1 MKTIRILILEDD
13 LKTLSVIM
21 DSLFELEENSSYKTD
36 FAVTVFSE
44 YTLVEDYLNKVQEP
58 NFDVILL
65 DRDCK
70 MCGSF
75 HVLDFDKFGKD
86 KIISISS
93 TPQWNEE
100 AKDAGITR
108 IVPKDYSDLEDFG
121 NRLIEEITVVE
132 RGQNV

>member
-1 MKTIRILILEDD
+1 MKTTRVLILEDD

-21 DSLFELEENSSYKTD
+21 DGLFELEESSIGKTD
-36 FAVTVFSE
+36 FAITVFSE
-44 YTLVEDYLNKVQEP
+44 FTQAKDYLNKLEKSD
-58 NFDVILL
+58 FDIVLL

-70 MCGSF
+70 LCGSF
-75 HVLDFDKFGKD
+75 HVLDFDKLGKD

-100 AKDAGITR
+100 AKEAGIQR

-121 NRLIEEITVVE
+121 IRLIEEIRRE
-132 RGQNV
+132 LFQIFN

>member
-1 MKTIRILILEDD
+1 MKTTRVLILEDD

-21 DSLFELEENSSYKTD
+21 DRLFELEESLIGKTD

-44 YTLVEDYLNKVQEP
+44 YTHVEDYLNKIQIP
-58 NFDVILL
+58 NFDIILL

-75 HVLDFDKFGKD
+75 HVLDFDKYGKD

-100 AKDAGITR
+100 AKAAGITR
-108 IVPKDYSDLEDFG
+108 IVPKDYSNLEDFG
-121 NRLIEEITVVE
+121 NRLIEEIKSLNQT
-132 RGQNV
+132 

>member
-1 MKTIRILILEDD
+1 MKTTRVLILEDD
-13 LKTLSVIM
+13 LKTLAVIM
-21 DSLFELEENSSYKTD
+21 DSLFGLEEEMVGTTD

-44 YTLVEDYLNKVQEP
+44 FTEVENYLNKIENP
-58 NFDVILL
+58 NFDIILL

-70 MCGSF
+70 LCGSF
-75 HVLDFDKFGKD
+75 HSLDFEKFGKD

-100 AKDAGITR
+100 AKANGITK

-121 NRLIEEITVVE
+121 ERLIHEIKNLKE
-132 RGQNV
+132 

>member
-1 MKTIRILILEDD
+1 MKTTRILILEDD

-21 DSLFELEENSSYKTD
+21 DSLFNLEEELVGKTD

-44 YTLVEDYLNKVQEP
+44 HTEVESYLNKIENP
-58 NFDVILL
+58 AFDIVLL

-70 MCGSF
+70 LCGSF
-75 HVLDFDKFGKD
+75 HTLDFDKFGKD

-100 AKDAGITR
+100 ARAAGITR
-108 IVPKDYSDLEDFG
+108 IVPKDYSNLEDFG
-121 NRLIEEITVVE
+121 RRLIGEIKLSAE
-132 RGQNV
+132 LIK

>member
-1 MKTIRILILEDD
+1 MKTTRILILEDD

-21 DSLFELEENSSYKTD
+21 DSLFELEEELIDKTD
-36 FAVTVFSE
+36 FAVTAFSE
-44 YTLVEDYLNKVQEP
+44 YTQVENYLNKIEKT
-58 NFDVILL
+58 NFDIILL

-75 HVLDFDKFGKD
+75 HILDFEQFGKN

-100 AKDAGITR
+100 AKATGIDR
-108 IVPKDYSDLEDFG
+108 IVPKDYSNLKDFG
-121 NRLIEEITVVE
+121 KKLIEEIKIME
-132 RGQNV
+132 D

>member
-1 MKTIRILILEDD
+1 M
-13 LKTLSVIM
+13 KTLSVIM
-21 DSLFELEENSSYKTD
+21 DKLFELEEKLISKTD

-44 YTLVEDYLNKVQEP
+44 YTHVEDYLNKIQAP
-58 NFDVILL
+58 NFDIILL

-75 HVLDFDKFGKD
+75 HILDFDKYCKD

-100 AKDAGITR
+100 AKAAGIIR
-108 IVPKDYSDLEDFG
+108 IVPKDYADLEDFG
-121 NRLIEEITVVE
+121 KRLIEEIRIIKE
-132 RGQNV
+132 KYEYSGDAPN

>member
-1 MKTIRILILEDD
+1 MKTCRILILEDD
-13 LKTLSVIM
+13 LKTLAVIM
-21 DSLFELEENSSYKTD
+21 DSLFGLEEELVEHAD

-44 YTLVEDYLNKVQEP
+44 YTEVESYLNKIEKP
-58 NFDVILL
+58 NFNIVLL

-100 AKDAGITR
+100 AKVAGITR
-108 IVPKDYSDLEDFG
+108 IVPKDYSDLGDFG
-121 NRLIEEITVVE
+121 KRLTGAVKELI
-132 RGQNV
+132 GGLDG

>member
-1 MKTIRILILEDD
+1 MKTTRILILEDD

-21 DSLFELEENSSYKTD
+21 GSLFSLEEELVGKLD

-44 YTLVEDYLNKVQEP
+44 YTEVENYLNKIEKP
-58 NFDVILL
+58 NFDIVLL

-75 HVLDFDKFGKD
+75 HILDFEKFGKD
-86 KIISISS
+86 KIVSISS
-93 TPQWNEE
+93 TPEWNEE
-100 AKDAGITR
+100 AKEAGISR

-121 NRLIEEITVVE
+121 KRLIEEIRNIISE
-132 RGQNV
+132 E